1 MVKEDVMFYYLKAS
15 FVVLISMFLVS
26 CATAKGVTKQDQ
38 RVYALNMKNETLAQL
53 YKEKP
58 ETRAMVK
65 KAAGYGVFSNIGS
78 YLFFL
83 STGGGYG
90 VVVDNSTGEQTYMK
104 MAHVGAGLG
113 IGIKDFKVVFIFKNK
128 KVLND
133 FIEKGWEFGAQADA
147 AVKSGEK
154 GMAAG
159 GEVYIESDIII
170 YQITEAGVALQATVG
185 GTKYWKDKKLN

>member
-1 MVKEDVMFYYLKAS
+1 MPTYLKAS
-15 FVVLISMFLVS
+15 FVVLLSIFLVS
-26 CATAKGVTKQDQ
+26 CATPKGVTKQDQ
-38 RVYALNMKNETLAQL
+38 RAYALNMKNKTLSDL

-58 ETRAMVK
+58 ETRAMIK

-78 YLFFL
+78 YLLFL

-90 VVVDNSTGEQTYMK
+90 VVVDNSTGKKTYMK
-104 MAHVGAGLG
+104 MAQVGAGLG
-113 IGIKDFKVVFIFKNK
+113 VGIKDFRVIFIFRNR

-133 FIEKGWEFGAQADA
+133 FIEKGWEFGGQADA

-154 GMAAG
+154 GLAAG
-159 GEVYIESDIII
+159 GEIYIESDIII

-185 GTKYWKDKKLN
+185 GTKYWKDKDLN